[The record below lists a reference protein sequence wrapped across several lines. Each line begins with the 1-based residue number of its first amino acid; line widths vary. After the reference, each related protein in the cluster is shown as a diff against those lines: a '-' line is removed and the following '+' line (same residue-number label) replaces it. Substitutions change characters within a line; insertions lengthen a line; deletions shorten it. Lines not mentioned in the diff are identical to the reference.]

1 MVAPMFLLTG
11 CLQLGHA
18 VTGGIYS
25 ILPEQEYTD
34 QVCLRLA
41 RAALNGNLKRLN
53 TLLATPNHQVNC
65 QGETGFTPLYFA
77 IKGRQLDTY
86 TRLLEAGADP
96 NIPYGERGD
105 NVTFLAS
112 WIGIEYLRPA
122 AEHGADFN
130 KRNALGRTPVYK
142 IISSDTNEAFLLALS
157 KGFDVNNV
165 DNSGGTPIVR
175 ALGSYRFF
183 MAWKLLENGADINL
197 NPLSNVGDA
206 CFQLNRAIERKHELT
221 HSAQLEIEKYYQR
234 LADAAKC
241 NDD

>member
-1 MVAPMFLLTG
+1 MFLQTG

-34 QVCLRLA
+34 QLCLKLA

-53 TLLATPNHQVNC
+53 KLLATPSHEVNC
-65 QGETGFTPLYFA
+65 QGKTGFTPLYFA
-77 IKGRQLDTY
+77 LKGRQINTY

-96 NIPYGERGD
+96 NIPFGERGN

-130 KRNALGRTPVYK
+130 QRDAFGRTPVYK

-175 ALGSYRFF
+175 ALGSYKFF

-206 CFQLNRAIERKHELT
+206 CFQLNRAIGRKHELT
-221 HSAQLEIEKYYQR
+221 QSAQLEIERYHQR
-234 LADAAKC
+234 LMEAANCDAK
-241 NDD
+241 